1 MKKIKSKPAVA
12 DAPLQ
17 QQGKTDEFKLIARA
31 ELHPDPDQPRKTFDE
46 ASLKELA
53 ESIAQQGIVQ
63 PLIVRLQPAKYKIT
77 EPDLTSDYYH
87 VHELVAGGW
96 QHAFQNKSEAKC
108 VSFAG
113 RDNLTDRYVIVAG
126 ERRWRA
132 AELAGLATVPC
143 IVRDLDAHKVFAQQF
158 IENEQRVNISALEE
172 AEALTKQL
180 QARKLQVASFSV
192 EDLAQELGMSRAGLY
207 QRLALTRLH
216 APVRA
221 ALLAGKISTSVAGVV
236 AIVPTPAAQEKLLKE
251 ITNEQSWKFPYS
263 VREVQELVDDDY
275 CKQLNDA
282 PFDQKETLY
291 GAEGGQ
297 LDPCQACPHRSG
309 NMVEQFPEL
318 AKRPNV
324 CTKPDCFAAKCKA
337 YWLAKSQDLAQRG
350 KTVLT
355 EKEFKKSAGDLVR
368 ADKAESYRDYGLFPE
383 NWAEAP
389 KTVLGKHAP
398 EPVFV
403 TTAEGVKEYYK
414 RADIPA
420 AAKKAKVKFGDEEK
434 TETAEQKTKRLEKE
448 KADNARADRRQAFVI
463 AQIPKL
469 LAALGKLKATAAVEL
484 GADMVKSFD
493 GYTGDLDELE
503 AAASKAK
510 DPQARLLGFL
520 FADSANAPLD
530 GDQFDACNVVFWKR
544 VGIDLVKEFEASE
557 KAAQPAL
564 ALPVK
569 KDAEQANLLDVPA
582 KAKKGKG
589 LTPAAKA
596 HIFAAQKARWAKIKA
611 KK

>member
-1 MKKIKSKPAVA
+1 MKKIKSKPAVI

-17 QQGKTDEFKLIARA
+17 QQGKADEFKLIARA

-63 PLIVRLQPAKYKIT
+63 PLIVRLVKAKFKVL
-77 EPDLTSDYYH
+77 EPDLESNDYRLIKLQGGEWQRVDSCDEKNITH
-87 VHELVAGGW
+87 LREVWAG
-96 QHAFQNKSEAKC
+96 
-108 VSFAG
+108 
-113 RDNLTDRYVIVAG
+113 NLGGMGLLNDYADRYVIVAG

-132 AELAGLATVPC
+132 AEIAGLTELPC
-143 IVRDLDAHKVFAQQF
+143 IVRDLDAHRVFAQQF

-172 AEALTKQL
+172 AEALQKQM
-180 QARKLQVASFSV
+180 ADRKMADGKFSV
-192 EDLAQELGMSRAGLY
+192 EDLAKELGMSRAGLY

-221 ALLAGKISTSVAGVV
+221 ALLAGKISTSVASVV
-236 AIVPTPAAQEKLLKE
+236 AIIPLPNQQEKLLKE
-251 ITNEQSWKFPYS
+251 ITNEDAWNFPFS
-263 VREVQELVDDDY
+263 VRDVQDMVDEEY
-275 CKQLNDA
+275 CKQLSGA
-282 PFDQKETLY
+282 PFDPKLTYGNSNDLY
-291 GAEGGQ
+291 DA
-297 LDPCQACPHRSG
+297 CTNCPHRSG
-309 NMVEQFPEL
+309 NMVDQFPEL

-337 YWLAKSQDLAQRG
+337 YWLAKSQNLAQRG

-448 KADNARADRRQAFVI
+448 KADNARADRRQAFVKSK
-463 AQIPKL
+463 IPDLMK
-469 LAALGKLKATAAVEL
+469 ALGKLANKAAWALGVEL
-484 GADMVKSFD
+484 VKQHA
-493 GYTGDLDELE
+493 GYCDDDIEQ
-503 AAASKAK
+503 AASKAK
-510 DPQARLLGFL
+510 DDQTRVLGFL
-520 FADSANAPLD
+520 FADNDNSALGYG
-530 GDQFDACNVVFWKR
+530 GDWEERGVKLWKAA
-544 VGIDLVKEFEASE
+544 GIDLVKEFEVSE

-564 ALPVK
+564 PLSSKLEPKQAKLLEVK
-569 KDAEQANLLDVPA
+569 KH
-582 KAKKGKG
+582 KKK
-589 LTPAAKA
+589 
-596 HIFAAQKARWAKIKA
+596 
-611 KK
+611 